1 MKLCIITGTC
11 GAGKSTMKD
20 VLDARLDKEIYAC
33 VDSDEVGLN
42 WWDYAGTE
50 KESHYGEDT
59 LNGAIKMAA
68 GKNLIFV
75 SCLNPQDYFEKVNVS
90 DEVEATFYIALCPS
104 DEIIDQRLK
113 ARPEERG
120 FTSDE
125 IIRPHLEYNRWFR
138 KNKSKFQLFID
149 NSEISEDETADIIID
164 FIKKC
169 L

>member
-1 MKLCIITGTC
+1 
-11 GAGKSTMKD
+11 
-20 VLDARLDKEIYAC
+20 
-33 VDSDEVGLN
+33 
-42 WWDYAGTE
+42 
-50 KESHYGEDT
+50 
-59 LNGAIKMAA
+59 MAA

-104 DEIIDQRLK
+104 DEIIDKRLK
-113 ARPEERG
+113 ARPKERG

-149 NSEISEDETADIIID
+149 NSEISEEETTDIIID